1 MGYMNL
7 PRLEPQEIDEE
18 NNASDSET
26 LKEKNEKALKNVLE
40 KTSEDDWENGPQ
52 YIEPISF
59 LEKN

>member
-1 MGYMNL
+1 MGYMNF

-18 NNASDSET
+18 NNNSDSET

-40 KTSEDDWENGPQ
+40 KASEDDWENGPQ

-59 LEKN
+59 FEKN